1 MANDIERI
9 DTGAVIKNGTLVLG
23 GLPTGPQANM
33 KNNANVTNKPVITD
47 IQAKYDAR
55 FDDPRYYSGDAVT

>member
-23 GLPTGPQANM
+23 GLPTVPQANM
-33 KNNANVTNKPVITD
+33 KNNDNVTNKPVITD